1 LAWLALLPAHAGT
14 AQERSPSPAPEKL
27 WKAYPLDPAAAP
39 SAQPDAT
46 SSPAA
51 LTADD
56 RQPVGA
62 ARPNGD
68 GGAPVIVYA
77 LLVLLM
83 AGGAATLLE
92 IRRRRGSE
100 PPTAEV
106 GRRPTSAGGGG
117 PAPSTGRAGRF
128 ARTTARTGA
137 IAVVASAPERGGG
150 AARARD
156 QRPEPNA
163 AASDPR
169 VGAASPPGRRG
180 PSRVAAPAPAASPPD
195 RRVAWTAEIE
205 WRHTDGE
212 SRFCVIAK
220 GAGTGTV
227 TVAQSR
233 PLEWPPSGP
242 AAVQAMT
249 DAAEALAATL
259 VAAGWKP
266 LPPGHSWY
274 AKRFAWQPAAAG
286 ARSGQR
292 APDRVRRHRW
302 RLALLC
308 VVIVLGTLAAL
319 QLTSGDDDARVAK
332 PIASTGKPGASHGT
346 DLSLPLLTL
355 LGLISV
361 VLVIRETRR
370 GRR

>member
-1 LAWLALLPAHAGT
+1 
-14 AQERSPSPAPEKL
+14 
-27 WKAYPLDPAAAP
+27 
-39 SAQPDAT
+39 
-46 SSPAA
+46 
-51 LTADD
+51 
-56 RQPVGA
+56 
-62 ARPNGD
+62 
-68 GGAPVIVYA
+68 
-77 LLVLLM
+77 M
-83 AGGAATLLE
+83 AGGAVTFLE

-100 PPTAEV
+100 PHTAEV

-117 PAPSTGRAGRF
+117 PAPSNGGAGRF
-128 ARTTARTGA
+128 ARATARTGA

-156 QRPEPNA
+156 QRPKPNA
-163 AASDPR
+163 AAGDPAPAP
-169 VGAASPPGRRG
+169 AAAPPDRGG

-195 RRVAWTAEIE
+195 RGVAWTAEIE

-220 GAGTGTV
+220 GAGTV

-259 VAAGWKP
+259 AAAGWKP

-274 AKRFAWQPAAAG
+274 AKRFAWEPATAG
-286 ARSGQR
+286 ARSDQR
-292 APDRVRRHRW
+292 APDRVRRRRW

-332 PIASTGKPGASHGT
+332 PTASAGKPGASHGT
-346 DLSLPLLTL
+346 DLSLPLLML
-355 LGLISV
+355 LGLVPV